1 MNLTSTQS
9 IREDFILNPAI
20 HYLNHGSFGATPLPV
35 FEEYQRWQRELEY
48 QPTEFLGRRA
58 PELLAASR
66 QILAEYL
73 GISINDLVYITN
85 ATIGLNAV
93 ARSLDLGLGDEVLS
107 TDHEYGAL
115 DRTWRYLAQKQ
126 GFCYTNQ
133 PIHVPV
139 ISPEKFIEE
148 LWQGVTP
155 RTKVI
160 FLSHIT
166 SPTALI
172 FPVEQVCRRARQE
185 GIITVVDGA
194 HAPGQLPLNLTELG
208 ADFYAGNLHKWL
220 CAPKGSAFLAIR
232 PEHQTAVQPLVV
244 SWGWMSDNSTSS
256 QLINALEWVG
266 TRDISAFLS
275 VPKAI
280 AYQREHNWA
289 MIRDACHD
297 LTCDARRR
305 VSDITGLD
313 PLSPDSSEWFGQ
325 MISLPL
331 PAHLDGIELHRRLYD
346 EYSIEAPIL
355 QWKDHLLLRCS
366 FQAYNGPEDVLALE
380 SAVRQLLA

>member
-1 MNLTSTQS
+1 MNLTTTHS
-9 IREDFILNPAI
+9 IRDDFILNPAI

-73 GISINDLVYITN
+73 GISYNDLVYVTN

-93 ARSLDLGLGDEVLS
+93 ARSLDLGVGDEVLT

-133 PIHVPV
+133 PIQVPV
-139 ISPEKFIEE
+139 ISSEKFIDD

-185 GIITVVDGA
+185 GILTVVDGA
-194 HAPGQLPLNLTELG
+194 HAPGQIPLNLDELG
-208 ADFYAGNLHKWL
+208 ADYYAGNLHKWL

-232 PEHQTAVQPLVV
+232 PEHQAAVRPLVV
-244 SWGWMSDNSTSS
+244 SWGWMSDNPTPS
-256 QLINALEWVG
+256 QLANALEWVG

-280 AYQREHNWA
+280 TYQREHNWPA
-289 MIRDACHD
+289 MSAVCHE
-297 LTCDARRR
+297 LT
-305 VSDITGLD
+305 SDTRGRLSTLTGLE
-313 PLSPDSSEWFGQ
+313 PLSPDSSEWFAQ

-331 PAHLDGIELHRRLYD
+331 PNHLDGIELHRRLYD
-346 EYSIEAPIL
+346 EYFIEAPIL
-355 QWKDHLLLRCS
+355 QWNDQLLLRCS
-366 FQAYNGPEDVLALE
+366 FQVYNGAEDVLALE
-380 SAVRQLLA
+380 SALQHLLS